1 MLAVAA
7 GVLIG
12 VIVWFVVMKG
22 GAVQSC
28 KLPDYQNPI
37 GITSRI
43 YLAKYLFK
51 KGIRKMKGLWEII
64 QVADKQGQIN

>member
-1 MLAVAA
+1 VGVKYILAVAA

-12 VIVWFVVMKG
+12 IVVWFVVMKG
-22 GAVQSC
+22 GASTEGSC

-43 YLAKYLFK
+43 YLL
-51 KGIRKMKGLWEII
+51 
-64 QVADKQGQIN
+64 